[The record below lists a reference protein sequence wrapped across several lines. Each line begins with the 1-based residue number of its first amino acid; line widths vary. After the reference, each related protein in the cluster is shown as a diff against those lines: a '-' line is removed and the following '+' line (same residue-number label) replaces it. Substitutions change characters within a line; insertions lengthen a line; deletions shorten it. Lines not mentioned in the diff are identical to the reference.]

1 MNKAMTLFLAII
13 CSIVTALPFSLPM
26 AQAEE
31 EESISATEGMR
42 KKRYRYRKRA
52 LRVQVG
58 ADVTPWSE
66 VSNKG
71 GIPFNVDLLVG
82 YNLGYFEMGAN
93 ANFDKTAASS
103 DKIEIEAGVW
113 GEFNFIKNTRK
124 QKVVP
129 ALGLKVNYRKPDT
142 GTDELLLAPYFSLK
156 YFPASRT
163 GLVLTADLDI
173 LSKLANLFQNNT
185 EMGIDVSLAYVHY
198 FHL

>member
-13 CSIVTALPFSLPM
+13 CSIVTAMPFSLPV

-31 EESISATEGMR
+31 GVSATEGMR
-42 KKRYRYRKRA
+42 KKRYRYRKRT

-66 VSNKG
+66 VSNKD

-93 ANFDKTAASS
+93 ANLDKTAASS
-103 DKIEIEAGVW
+103 DKIELEAGVW

-124 QKVVP
+124 EKVVP
-129 ALGLKVNYRKPDT
+129 ALGLKVNYRKPST
-142 GTDELLLAPYFSLK
+142 GADELLLAPYFSLK

-163 GLVLTADLDI
+163 GLVLNADFDI
-173 LSKLANLFQNNT
+173 LSTLQNLFRDNI
-185 EMGIDVSLAYVHY
+185 EMGVDVSLAYVHY